1 MADPAFNGCG
11 AIGSG
16 LTQAGRVVVHLPAKS
31 VRSCLVGIELQCL
44 RAMLK
49 SFGEFSLP
57 GLLLRL
63 AAKILRHLHAVGRIT
78 RFREKEIISAPVD
91 RLKLGRINPPV
102 DHPTGEAVAVLE

>member
-1 MADPAFNGCG
+1 MAAEQSE
-11 AIGSG
+11 AA

-31 VRSCLVGIELQCL
+31 VRSCLVGIELQC
-44 RAMLK
+44 
-49 SFGEFSLP
+49 
-57 GLLLRL
+57 LLLRL

-102 DHPTGEAVAVLE
+102 DHPTGEAVAVLELGVVIPLLPTNRLSV